1 MYTLYNLTS
10 GIEFSSKDLTY
21 LFKLS
26 RVHPGS
32 YEIKNMHDQ
41 VICRGVNP
49 QRSEDEITTMLADL
63 RSEQPN
69 PSTSSKLV
77 SDVPIEYKI
86 ISKKTNEISATVY
99 ATSISFDRLKNQVQ
113 FSFFNDIVAYI
124 DLRTHSYF
132 EVKRGAGHDNV

>member
-10 GIEFSSKDLTY
+10 GIEFSSKDLAY

-49 QRSEDEITTMLADL
+49 QRSEDEITTMLHDL
-63 RSEQPN
+63 YSEQTSQ
-69 PSTSSKLV
+69 PS
-77 SDVPIEYKI
+77 VPIEYKI
-86 ISKKTNEISATVY
+86 INKKTNEISATVY
-99 ATSISFDRLKNQVQ
+99 ATSIAFDRLKNQVQ
-113 FSFFNDIVAYI
+113 FSFFNNIVAYI
-124 DLRTHSYF
+124 DFRTYSYF
-132 EVKRGAGHDNV
+132 KVKRGARHDDI